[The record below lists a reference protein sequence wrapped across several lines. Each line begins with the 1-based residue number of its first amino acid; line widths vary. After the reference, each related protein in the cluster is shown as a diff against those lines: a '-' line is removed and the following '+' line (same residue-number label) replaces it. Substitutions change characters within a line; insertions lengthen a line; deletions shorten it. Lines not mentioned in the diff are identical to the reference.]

1 MDVPCGE
8 VLQRGKNIRKVVSKR
23 NCHLQNKGNNIRRE
37 SCKQK
42 MLSGRYFLVLV
53 KVQFD
58 HLENWEVSS
67 NKVSIG
73 ISFPA
78 EPEVEGNKYFH
89 FLILN

>member
-1 MDVPCGE
+1 
-8 VLQRGKNIRKVVSKR
+8 
-23 NCHLQNKGNNIRRE
+23 
-37 SCKQK
+37 